1 MKNCSNQ
8 TTSSLYNA
16 FNQLSLAHDDQL
28 AASEQQQLSGHFGL
42 PSSLHAKQAGLVS
55 ANLTASNL
63 GSSVSTSSTAALLP
77 LQLHGNSTGGQRNAL
92 ESTLM
97 AADSNGFSGGNAFH
111 QLNAALHQ
119 QQQQAHQNSANHA
132 PTVSSHLTN
141 STLNSTNSSINS
153 STINLANLGGL
164 GMPASMAGNLGELYH
179 PLEVQMYGNYAN
191 DYQLQAGIT
200 LDNLYSQQLNDGC
213 NFDATIQSMYQQQQ
227 QQQIAMHLLNS
238 NLANGSGGSGQ
249 ANCSNQQ
256 QSI

>member
-16 FNQLSLAHDDQL
+16 FNQLSLTHDDQL
-28 AASEQQQLSGHFGL
+28 ATGEQQLTGHFL
-42 PSSLHAKQAGLVS
+42 PSTLHAKQAGLVG
-55 ANLTASNL
+55 ANLAASNL
-63 GSSVSTSSTAALLP
+63 GSSASTTSTATLLP
-77 LQLHGNSTGGQRNAL
+77 LQLHGNSTGGQRL

-111 QLNAALHQ
+111 QLALQ
-119 QQQQAHQNSANHA
+119 QQNAANHA

-153 STINLANLGGL
+153 SSINLANLGGL

-227 QQQIAMHLLNS
+227 QQQQQIAMHLLNN
-238 NLANGSGGSGQ
+238 NLANGSGTSGQ

-256 QSI
+256 QSM